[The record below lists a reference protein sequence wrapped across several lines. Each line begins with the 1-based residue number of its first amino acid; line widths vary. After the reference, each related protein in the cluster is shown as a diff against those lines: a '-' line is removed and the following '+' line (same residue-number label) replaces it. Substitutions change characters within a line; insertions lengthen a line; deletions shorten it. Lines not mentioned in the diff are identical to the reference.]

1 MEAIGHW
8 VHDLDPF
15 LIVFWTKEN
24 GSDVGIRWYGLSY
37 LAGFVAAYFLLRR
50 YYAKERSPY
59 EGEQILN
66 LMTFLILGVLIG
78 GRLGYV
84 LLYDFDDWLKNP
96 WKVFEVWK
104 GGMASHG
111 GFIGV
116 FLALVW
122 YARTTHQSVLAV
134 GDIVVTVTPP
144 GLFFGRIANFINGEL
159 WGRPTE
165 VSWGVLF
172 PEAPG
177 LIAGIA
183 RHPSQLYAAVL
194 EGLIPFLYLQW
205 RFWKSDHEKRPAGS
219 LGGEFL
225 CLYGIMRI
233 LDEFFREPDA
243 SLIAGI
249 TRGQFYSCFLIAGGI
264 GLIAWVHRKNS
275 PQAIDKA
282 DSE

>member
-24 GSDVGIRWYGLSY
+24 GNEIGIRWYGFAY

-50 YYAKERSPY
+50 YHAKGRSPY

-66 LMTFLILGVLIG
+66 LMTFLIIGVLAG
-78 GRLGYV
+78 GRLGFM
-84 LLYDFDDWLKNP
+84 LLYDLDGWIADPF
-96 WKVFEVWK
+96 KVFKVWD

-116 FLALVW
+116 IIALAW
-122 YARTTHQSVLAV
+122 YARATNQSILAV

-144 GLFFGRIANFINGEL
+144 GIFFGRIANFINGEL

-165 VSWGVLF
+165 MSWGVRF
-172 PEAPG
+172 RGASDFAE
-177 LIAGIA
+177 GIA

-194 EGLIPFLYLQW
+194 EGLLPFLYLQW
-205 RFWKSDHEKRPAGS
+205 RFWRSDHEKRPVGS

-225 CLYGIMRI
+225 CLYGILRI
-233 LDEFFREPDA
+233 VDEIYREPDA
-243 SLIAGI
+243 SLIADI
-249 TRGQFYSCFLIAGGI
+249 SRGQFYSCFLIAGGI
-264 GLIAWVHRKNS
+264 GLIAWSRRKNS
-275 PQAIDKA
+275 PQ
-282 DSE
+282 SLS